1 LGLSLTLESKLNHS
15 PTPGGYR
22 LRTLREALGR
32 TQLDVELDA
41 ELGSGYLQRVESGKV
56 QHPERATLERIL
68 TALNA
73 PYTERRDILELFGY
87 LVGTSLPTPEETT
100 WAIHACQAVLDSMAF
115 PAYLLDCTHRLI
127 AWNRFTPLLFSV
139 SAMDR
144 LASTSM
150 LRILFDPAC
159 GVANLIANPDSFY
172 PATLR
177 ALRYEMRL
185 FRGEAW
191 YAAVIEDMMRIPRFA
206 QHWFALDGEALY
218 PAPAR
223 PLIPIQLDVP
233 AAGLLTFRLASEAL
247 AEDRRFRIIY
257 YLPANAD
264 TMRQCALWSDTL

>member
-1 LGLSLTLESKLNHS
+1 LGHS
-15 PTPGGYR
+15 PTSGGYR

-68 TALNA
+68 TALAA
-73 PYTERRDILELFGY
+73 PFTERRDILELFGY
-87 LVGTSLPTPEETT
+87 MVGTSLPTADETA
-100 WAIHACQAVLDSMAF
+100 WAIRECQPVLDSIEF

-127 AWNRFTPLLFSV
+127 AWNRFTLLLFGV
-139 SAMDR
+139 IGMDR

-159 GVANLIANPDSFY
+159 GVADLIANPDSFY

-185 FRGEAW
+185 FRGEVW
-191 YAAVIEDMMRIPRFA
+191 YAAVIEEMLRVPRFA
-206 QHWFALDGEALY
+206 QHWSALEGEALY

-233 AAGLLTFRLASEAL
+233 RAGLLTFRLASEAL

-257 YLPANAD
+257 YLPADAV
-264 TMRQCALWSDTL
+264 TMQQCALWSEGLL